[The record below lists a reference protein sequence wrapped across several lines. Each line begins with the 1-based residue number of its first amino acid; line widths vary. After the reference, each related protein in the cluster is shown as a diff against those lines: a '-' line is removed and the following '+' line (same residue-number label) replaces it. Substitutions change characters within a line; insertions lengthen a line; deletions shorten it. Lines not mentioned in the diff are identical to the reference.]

1 MRVADTSRGDK
12 TMPFAF
18 LILIASLLLTTQL
31 PSSVLSALC
40 IGAVPPIVAVGLRI
54 AHLERYMK

>member
-1 MRVADTSRGDK
+1 
-12 TMPFAF
+12 MPFAF